1 MKRYIRSAS
10 GNGPRTFA
18 IWRCGGY
25 VYLDDIHEYDVM
37 DTTMDIEGPFEKSKD
52 YKRLLRILKSKYKS
66 EIFPKR
72 SGLNNSCYADV
83 YIIAPYY
90 KDGHPG
96 YDTEYGNYV
105 ATLNFD
111 GTISEEFPDGDF
123 DESYFDDEGY
133 VTSASDLT
141 AAEAAGYQKKQ
152 VDEVRNFAE
161 HNFDDPESDIGF
173 EYNGQWITNPFVD
186 PSGRFPLSYSEA
198 IRKYGRVNIDNFIR
212 DALKEIYGD

>member
-1 MKRYIRSAS
+1 MKRYVKAAS
-10 GNGPRTFA
+10 GNNSRTFA

-111 GTISEEFPDGDF
+111 GTVSEEFPGGNF
-123 DESYFDDEGY
+123 DESYFDD
-133 VTSASDLT
+133 D
-141 AAEAAGYQKKQ
+141 
-152 VDEVRNFAE
+152 
-161 HNFDDPESDIGF
+161 
-173 EYNGQWITNPFVD
+173 
-186 PSGRFPLSYSEA
+186 
-198 IRKYGRVNIDNFIR
+198 
-212 DALKEIYGD
+212 GDY